1 MTKIISILNH
11 KGGTGKTTSTI
22 NIGAYLAKVGK
33 KVLLIDI
40 DPQTNLTEGLGIYDA
55 ESSIYESLRD
65 NKPLPIIKINENLD
79 IVPSSLD
86 LVAIE
91 MELISAHARELKIK
105 SLINPIKDNYDYI
118 LFDCPPSLGLLT
130 INALVPS
137 DSVLIPLQAE
147 YFAYRGVD
155 RMVAI
160 ISEMRQYFNP
170 KLDIEGVFL
179 TQDKPNRI
187 LNKNIKEEIEKIF
200 GQKLLKTTIRENVA
214 LAEAQTLGVD
224 IFSHTPDSNGAK
236 DYTNLVNELLSIN

>member
-22 NIGAYLAKVGK
+22 NIGACLARADK

-40 DPQTNLTEGLGIYDA
+40 DPQTNLTEGLGVYDIERSIYD
-55 ESSIYESLRD
+55 SLRE
-65 NKPLPIIKINENLD
+65 NTPLPILKINDNLD
-79 IVPSSLD
+79 LVPSSLD

-105 SLINPIKDNYDYI
+105 MLLDPIKDQYDYI

-137 DSVLIPLQAE
+137 NSVLIPLQAE

-155 RMVAI
+155 RMVGI
-160 ISEMRQYFNP
+160 INDMREYFNP
-170 KLDIEGVFL
+170 DLDVEGVFL
-179 TQDKPNRI
+179 TKYKPNLI
-187 LNKNIKEEIEKIF
+187 LGRNIKDEIEKVF
-200 GQKLLKTTIRENVA
+200 EDKLFNTYVRENVS

-224 IFSHTPDSNGAK
+224 IFTHAPDSNGAK
-236 DYTNLVNELLSIN
+236 DYQNLVNEILNIG

>member
-22 NIGAYLAKVGK
+22 NIGACLARSGK

-40 DPQTNLTEGLGIYDA
+40 DPQTNLTEGLGVYETNRSIYD
-55 ESSIYESLRD
+55 SLRE
-65 NKPLPIIKINENLD
+65 NTPLPIHKISDNIDL
-79 IVPSSLD
+79 VPSSLD

-105 SLINPIKDNYDYI
+105 LLLDPIKEKYDYI

-155 RMVAI
+155 RMVGI
-160 ISEMRQYFNP
+160 INDMREYFNP
-170 KLDIEGVFL
+170 KLDIEGVFM
-179 TQDKPNRI
+179 TQYKPNLI
-187 LNKNIKEEIEKIF
+187 LGRNIKDEIEKIF
-200 GQKLLKTTIRENVA
+200 GDKLFNTFIRENVS
-214 LAEAQTLGVD
+214 LAEAQAKGTD
-224 IFSHTPDSNGAK
+224 IFTHAPDSNGAT
-236 DYTNLVNELLSIN
+236 DYSNLVNEILIKD